1 MRYFVN
7 YDLHAVAKAK
17 EKPAPFNRK
26 LRYGNSISEWTEVD
40 KETYEKMYDI
50 FYAEALTR

>member
-7 YDLHAVAKAK
+7 YDLHAVAKAE

-26 LRYGNSISEWTEVD
+26 LRYGNSISEWKEVD
-40 KETYEKMYDI
+40 RETYEKMYDI